1 MPSVRK
7 VSGTDSKSTSANAI
21 ASSAVVLDLALVEAT
36 SSDSGRVAVNYG
48 GYDIVRVDA
57 RLGDGVGDDEAALR
71 VAAERDLGVG
81 ALGPGLLDEL
91 SHDGTALAALV
102 GVAGDGGFVVYA
114 LDGDA
119 VGAESLL

>member
-48 GYDIVRVDA
+48 GYDIVRWRRRSRLESSRRA
-57 RLGDGVGDDEAALR
+57 RSWCR
-71 VAAERDLGVG
+71 
-81 ALGPGLLDEL
+81 
-91 SHDGTALAALV
+91 GTWTWLAGRA
-102 GVAGDGGFVVYA
+102 
-114 LDGDA
+114 
-119 VGAESLL
+119 

>member
-71 VAAERDLGVG
+71 VAAERLAMTGPPWLPWL
-81 ALGPGLLDEL
+81 AL
-91 SHDGTALAALV
+91 LAM
-102 GVAGDGGFVVYA
+102 VA
-114 LDGDA
+114 
-119 VGAESLL
+119 S